1 MEQYSHR
8 FCLRIDSATKQ
19 NNEKA
24 KEVFRFVKD
33 LNEKVPDFEIPE
45 AAIGRA
51 HSIGHDYTDKKH
63 RKSVSLLLF
72 AWRPSVIVQHFTE
85 LEGV

>member
-1 MEQYSHR
+1 M
-8 FCLRIDSATKQ
+8 
-19 NNEKA
+19 
-24 KEVFRFVKD
+24 KD

-51 HSIGHDYTDKKH
+51 HSTGHDYTDKKH

-72 AWRPSVIVQHFTE
+72 A
-85 LEGV
+85 